1 MTSMLRSRRLL
12 RGLTAVTALMLVAAA
27 CGGDDDDAADQ
38 GASTSAADAVATT
51 GETAATTAATD
62 AGSAG
67 TGTTEVADE
76 TTGSAGGETPAPAG
90 VSDAEWE
97 AIVTAAQDEG
107 KVTYY
112 SSQGLDQLN
121 DLAERFNEEYGIE
134 LEVVRDID
142 SALIPKIEAEQ
153 TTGSGIADVV
163 AQASAAWSEQ
173 RGAEGWFVPPVGP
186 AFDDP
191 AYDRAAN
198 VSDLGFFTSSAAVL
212 TFGWN
217 TDQYSTGLTD
227 YTDLLDPELAG
238 GRIGVIEP
246 SAPSIVDF
254 WLYLEENYGEDFVT
268 QLAAQEPKI
277 YPSSLP
283 MAQALTSGEI
293 SAASFV
299 QVLVDEKE
307 SGAPVESGLADEVW
321 GARFNTS
328 ILNIAP
334 HPNAAQVLSNFLITQ
349 PGQEAIARK
358 AASVLPDIPG
368 TTTTVDKVR
377 VQDLEVLTP
386 EFVADYQAKWN
397 DLFK

>member
-1 MTSMLRSRRLL
+1 MTSKPRSRRLI
-12 RGLTAVTALMLVAAA
+12 RGLAALSALTLLAAA
-27 CGGDDDDAADQ
+27 CGDDDAADDAP
-38 GASTSAADAVATT
+38 ASTDTAGTTEPEATTTEAPPDSVDAVTD
-51 GETAATTAATD
+51 TTAAAAVTTET
-62 AGSAG
+62 AG
-67 TGTTEVADE
+67 TE
-76 TTGSAGGETPAPAG
+76 TSAPAG
-90 VSDAEWE
+90 ISEADWD
-97 AIVTAAQDEG
+97 AIVAAAQEEG
-107 KVTYY
+107 KVTFY

-121 DLAERFNEEYGIE
+121 DLAQRFSDEYGIE

-142 SALIPKIEAEQ
+142 SALIPKVEAEQ
-153 TTGSGIADVV
+153 QTGSGIADVI

-173 RGAEGWFVPPVGP
+173 RGAEGWFVAPVGP

-191 AYDRAAN
+191 AYDRSAN
-198 VSDLGFFTSSAAVL
+198 VSDTGYFTSSAAVL

-217 TDQYSTGLTD
+217 TDQYPTGLTD
-227 YTDLLDPELAG
+227 YSDLLDPELAG

-246 SAPSIVDF
+246 AAPSIVDF

-293 SAASFV
+293 SAGSFV

-307 SGAPVESGLADEVW
+307 QGAPVESGLADQVW

-328 ILNIAP
+328 ILQVAP
-334 HPNAAQVLSNFLITQ
+334 HPNAAQVLANFIITE

-358 AASVLPDIPG
+358 AASVLPDVAG
-368 TTTTVDKVR
+368 TVTTVDKVR
-377 VQDLEVLTP
+377 VQDLSILT
-386 EFVADYQAKWN
+386 EDFVADYQAKWN
-397 DLFK
+397 DLFT